1 MNVEPS
7 PPNLATT
14 PPHNPYKH
22 TNKRIFTM
30 KIIDKKPDA
39 WSIILLWCHFL
50 NHDLF
55 YIFAFVLQNLEKPAL
70 GEAQRLGRASD
81 EGM

>member
-1 MNVEPS
+1 
-7 PPNLATT
+7 
-14 PPHNPYKH
+14 
-22 TNKRIFTM
+22 M

-70 GEAQRLGRASD
+70 GEAQRLSRASD
-81 EGM
+81 EGMRA